1 MHFFSEDSA
10 NCSCHFQVNVMT
22 ATQLQ
27 VLYVKSNIDSEFPIF
42 LPPNQIEDQQYK
54 ENFSERGGSHY
65 VIADDTP
72 NLSRTI
78 PIAFSES
85 RAQFSSTISLNLC
98 SIWLKE
104 GALRIQEIQAPP
116 GLQVELTVFK

>member
-10 NCSCHFQVNVMT
+10 NRGCQFQVNIMT

-27 VLYVKSNIDSEFPIF
+27 VPYVKGNIKSEFPIF

-78 PIAFSES
+78 PITFSES
-85 RAQFSSTISLNLC
+85 RAQFSSTISSLLC

-104 GALRIQEIQAPP
+104 GALRFREIQAPP
-116 GLQVELTVFK
+116 DLQVELTVFK

>member
-10 NCSCHFQVNVMT
+10 NRGCQFQVNVMT

-27 VLYVKSNIDSEFPIF
+27 VPYVKGNIKSECPIF

-78 PIAFSES
+78 PITFSES
-85 RAQFSSTISLNLC
+85 RAQFSSTIS
-98 SIWLKE
+98 S
-104 GALRIQEIQAPP
+104 
-116 GLQVELTVFK
+116 ELICVQYG

>member
-10 NCSCHFQVNVMT
+10 NCGCQFQVNVMT

-27 VLYVKSNIDSEFPIF
+27 VPYAKSNINSEFPIF

-54 ENFSERGGSHY
+54 ENFSERGGSLY
-65 VIADDTP
+65 VIPDDTP

-78 PIAFSES
+78 PITFSES
-85 RAQFSSTISLNLC
+85 RAQFSSGISSKFF

-104 GALRIQEIQAPP
+104 GPRRFQEIQAPL